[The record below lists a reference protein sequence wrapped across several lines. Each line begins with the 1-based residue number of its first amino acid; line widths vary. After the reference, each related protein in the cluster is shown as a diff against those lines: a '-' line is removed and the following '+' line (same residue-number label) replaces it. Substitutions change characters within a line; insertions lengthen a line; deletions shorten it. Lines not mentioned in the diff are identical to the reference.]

1 MEAEEQYKNFDT
13 LDIKEVVKL
22 KEKLKALE
30 LLYMGTNKKLI
41 VSFNKLN
48 DPSVKLDDEHSKI
61 LIGIRLVLEWLYFK
75 SELLEVNLFLQFKNM
90 FHHHPNKII
99 LHRKFEEHSWIKEDK
114 VSMEDRV
121 AVFYPNLQQL
131 ETLSILKDRNIE
143 IGINGNEIA
152 DKLIKKAT
160 KRVI

>member
-1 MEAEEQYKNFDT
+1 M
-13 LDIKEVVKL
+13 
-22 KEKLKALE
+22 
-30 LLYMGTNKKLI
+30 
-41 VSFNKLN
+41 
-48 DPSVKLDDEHSKI
+48 DDEHSKI

-75 SELLEVNLFLQFKNM
+75 SKLLEVNLFLQFKSM

-99 LHRKFEEHSWIKEDK
+99 LRRKFEEYSWIKQDA

-121 AVFYPNLQQL
+121 PVFYSNLQQL
-131 ETLSILKDRNIE
+131 KIPSILKDRNIE